1 VNEETLLIDI
11 AKETLDSI
19 RADRLIEKKIR
30 FSDGRFISDDVSID
44 LDDYE
49 EISVIGFGKASAMMA
64 KPIVEWLGERVTD
77 GWINVKYGHAIEIP
91 EIRIWE
97 CGHPLPD
104 ENTIKG
110 TRRIL
115 EIVGNSDKRDLIIA
129 LISGGG
135 SALFEDPMIPLE
147 DMIKTNELLLK
158 SGASIHE
165 INTVRKHL
173 SGVKGGRL
181 AKIAEPSQ
189 VFAIV
194 LSDVIGD
201 DLSTIASGPLS
212 PDKTTFSDAFAV
224 LNRYQL
230 WSVVPESVRNL
241 IEKGMKGLIEE
252 TPDRIDNVK
261 SIIVGNIKDAMK
273 EAVMIGKRKVHNVI
287 LREEFVECEAREA
300 GKLFAEMAEDFLR
313 DSRLEKPAL
322 VIAGGETTVTVTG
335 NGRGGRNQELALA
348 FAIYAKGLNA
358 WILGVNTDG
367 TDGPT
372 DAAGAVASGKTY
384 DMALNSGLIPEKYIE
399 NNDSYTFFEKI
410 GGLFRTGPT
419 HTNLND
425 LIFLYVKPEK

>member
-1 VNEETLLIDI
+1 MKEETLLIDI
-11 AKETLDSI
+11 AKKTLDSI
-19 RADRLIEKKIR
+19 RADRLIKKKIR
-30 FSDGRFISDDVSID
+30 FSDGKFISGDVSIE
-44 LDDYE
+44 LDDYG
-49 EISVIGFGKASAMMA
+49 EIYVIGFGKASAMMA

-77 GWINVKYGHAIEIP
+77 GWVNVKYGHAIEIP

-110 TRRIL
+110 TREIL
-115 EIVGNSDKRDLIIA
+115 RMVRNSGRGDLIIA

-181 AKIAEPSQ
+181 AKIAEPSK

-212 PDKTTFSDAFAV
+212 PDNTSFSDAFAV
-224 LNRYQL
+224 LERYQL
-230 WSVVPESVRNL
+230 WNVVPESVRNL
-241 IEKGMKGLIEE
+241 IKRGLKGLIEE
-252 TPDRIDNVK
+252 TPDRIENVK
-261 SIIVGNIKDAMK
+261 TIVVGNLRDAMK
-273 EAVMIGKRKVHNVI
+273 EAVVIGKKKVHDVI

-300 GKLFAEMAEDFLR
+300 GKLFAEMAENFLR
-313 DSRLEKPAL
+313 DSRLKNPVL

-335 NGRGGRNQELALA
+335 DGKGGRNQELALA

-372 DAAGAVASGKTY
+372 DAAGAIASGKTY
-384 DMALNSGLIPEKYIE
+384 MMALNSGLVPEKYIE
-399 NNDSYTFFEKI
+399 NNDSYTFFEKV
-410 GGLFRTGPT
+410 GGLFKTGPT

-425 LIFLYVKPEK
+425 LIFLYVKPEE